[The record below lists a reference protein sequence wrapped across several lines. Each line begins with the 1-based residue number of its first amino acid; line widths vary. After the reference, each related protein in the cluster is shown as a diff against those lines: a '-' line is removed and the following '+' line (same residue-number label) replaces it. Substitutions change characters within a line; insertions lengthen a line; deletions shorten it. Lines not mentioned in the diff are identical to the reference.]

1 MILANIRT
9 NIKRL
14 RRFRGITQREMAM
27 RLYMDERTYAK
38 MERGVNKSMD
48 VRLLSSIA
56 DILKTDIATL
66 LQDTPA
72 SEAEPEPSVQPVQQD
87 TEEVSTQSLL
97 QEMRSLKEEVK
108 ALIDFQKKA
117 IQLLSL
123 AAPDLRMRAM
133 DTKS

>member
-56 DILKTDIATL
+56 DILKTDLATL
-66 LQDTPA
+66 LQHTAA
-72 SEAEPEPSVQPVQQD
+72 SEER
-87 TEEVSTQSLL
+87 EESLP
-97 QEMRSLKEEVK
+97 QEGAPAAAAPDSEQTLIQEIRSLKEELK

-117 IQLLSL
+117 IQLLAL
-123 AAPDLRMRAM
+123 AVPDPILER
-133 DTKS
+133 